1 MLSHFVE
8 ILLTKF
14 SLYEVFDPHIMH
26 RAGFVELIGNMR
38 VRADMGLF
46 WGSASLDHVI
56 GLASF

>member
-1 MLSHFVE
+1 MLSRFVE
-8 ILLTKF
+8 FLLTKF

-46 WGSASLDHVI
+46 
-56 GLASF
+56 